1 MTNPPNTRDG
11 VASRDDGLTSRN
23 TAPAGPTTQPMAAP
37 PFIPAW
43 PLMALLLFAALSVET
58 VQAQT
63 LGFPAEAM
71 TIARAVKDSL
81 FRSSDPDSPIPIDH
95 RGSLAG
101 LSYFELDSAYSL
113 NGDLHRYGR
122 PRQVEL
128 MTNTGSHILFERF
141 GRLFFPFD
149 GKVFWLE
156 IHRNVEAGDLSIFF
170 TDETNGNQTYSAGR
184 YVPLTDLG
192 DGTYLIDFNRSYN
205 PYCAYNS
212 SYVCPMPPAHNH
224 LPFAVLAGERSYGPD
239 VAHP

>member
-1 MTNPPNTRDG
+1 
-11 VASRDDGLTSRN
+11 
-23 TAPAGPTTQPMAAP
+23 
-37 PFIPAW
+37 
-43 PLMALLLFAALSVET
+43 
-58 VQAQT
+58 
-63 LGFPAEAM
+63 
-71 TIARAVKDSL
+71 
-81 FRSSDPDSPIPIDH
+81 
-95 RGSLAG
+95 
-101 LSYFELDSAYSL
+101 
-113 NGDLHRYGR
+113 
-122 PRQVEL
+122 